1 MQVLFTI
8 VLLGVLGLWASAV
21 VNRLSR
27 LRAHVTQ
34 AWKRLEANQSD
45 EAVRTVY
52 NRHVA
57 LYNEALE
64 QFPATLI
71 APLAGFKPARVFE
84 VRNP

>member
-8 VLLGVLGLWASAV
+8 VLLGALGMWAVAIY
-21 VNRLSR
+21 NRLGR
-27 LRAHVTQ
+27 LRAEVTH
-34 AWKRLEANQSD
+34 AWQRLEPNPSD

-52 NRHVA
+52 NRHVT
-57 LYNEALE
+57 LYNDALE